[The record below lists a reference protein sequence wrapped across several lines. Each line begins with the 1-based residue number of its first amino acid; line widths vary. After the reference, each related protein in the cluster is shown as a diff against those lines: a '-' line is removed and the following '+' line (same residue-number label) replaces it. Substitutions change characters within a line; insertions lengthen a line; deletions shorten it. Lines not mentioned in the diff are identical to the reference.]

1 MMEEDINY
9 RKKLFAGWMA
19 SSGLIVV
26 LVVLITP
33 SLIQQPMDI
42 ALLTVAILYMII
54 LFIWLI
60 PFLVLRAF
68 IAKISESRNRKTV

>member
-1 MMEEDINY
+1 MMEEEVNY

-26 LVVLITP
+26 LIVLITP

-42 ALLTVAILYMII
+42 ALLTVAILYILI
-54 LFIWLI
+54 LFVWLI
-60 PFLVLRAF
+60 PFLILRAF
-68 IAKISESRNRKTV
+68 IAKMSETRNRKTV